1 MSEFDFEKAIK
12 RIEEINEKLSSGNV
26 SLDESMKL
34 FEEGLQLIQASDKKL
49 KGFEASINDLVEKYQ
64 GV

>member
-1 MSEFDFEKAIK
+1 MSEFNFEKAIK

-34 FEEGLQLIQASDKKL
+34 FEEGLQLIQESDKKL
-49 KGFEASINDLVEKYQ
+49 KGFETSINDLVSKYQ
-64 GV
+64 ER